1 MVESSILFNDP
12 FKLLINDH
20 DKVCQLFNTFKSVLS
35 QQEKIRIIEQF
46 ITEICIHSSIEERY
60 VYPLITSK
68 IRDSGAKMISDRN
81 YLDHQQAKEVLQYF
95 IDHMHT
101 TLNMNAN
108 EQLLFNKTVE
118 KFTMD
123 LLDHMSEEE
132 QFLFPKLS
140 TLLTQ
145 QEMSELYS
153 DLVRGKENAPTLPH
167 PKTPMKT
174 GTKLLHPITGAMDKL
189 MHIHGETKSASM
201 EGPSESVHVT
211 PTHQSG
217 SCK

>member
-1 MVESSILFNDP
+1 MVESSILLNDP
-12 FKLLINDH
+12 FKLLIKDH
-20 DKVCQLFNTFKSVLS
+20 DNVRELFNNFKSISS
-35 QQEKIRIIEQF
+35 QQQKILIIEQF
-46 ITEICIHSSIEERY
+46 IKEICIHSSIEERF

-95 IDHMHT
+95 IDHMHST
-101 TLNMNAN
+101 LTLNQN

-118 KFTMD
+118 KFIMD

-132 QFLFPKLS
+132 QFVFPKLTS
-140 TLLTQ
+140 LMTQ

-167 PKTPMKT
+167 PKAPMKM

-189 MHIHGETKSASM
+189 MHGGKEEETRVSS
-201 EGPSESVHVT
+201 T
-211 PTHQSG
+211 THENVNM
-217 SCK
+217 